1 MVSFIISVVFS
12 KILFN
17 VKKESTQFGLA
28 VRLNLH
34 ALVIRATLELG
45 WDSRENF
52 FCARGRDSKRI
63 ANSLVLILWEA
74 LLPICVPL
82 GLVRRQCFKDQYK
95 MGREFA
101 FLLK

>member
-1 MVSFIISVVFS
+1 MVKNVVFP

-34 ALVIRATLELG
+34 ALVTRAILEAGL
-45 WDSRENF
+45 DS
-52 FCARGRDSKRI
+52 RI

-74 LLPICVPL
+74 GSPRAVFI
-82 GLVRRQCFKDQYK
+82 
-95 MGREFA
+95 A
-101 FLLK
+101 FLWGQCPQMKVSRLERNSCNCYHGTFLRGM